1 MAAAALS
8 LLFNTDGYQINSQV
22 YRVCVI
28 VYLGFIYSE
37 FSPNTTTTTN
47 NNNNNCNYPPL
58 FFSCV
63 INIIII
69 VVAVFWL
76 PVLIFITV
84 FLHSLRRADHSSRG
98 VLPSVVRRCVWSR
111 NLMNEVAT
119 ARLGP
124 QCPLP
129 SPHPQKKSQHIV
141 HAVQG
146 YWLAPNDS
154 KLLLFPST

>member
-37 FSPNTTTTTN
+37 FSPNTTTTTTTTTTTNNN

-69 VVAVFWL
+69 VVAVF
-76 PVLIFITV
+76 
-84 FLHSLRRADHSSRG
+84 
-98 VLPSVVRRCVWSR
+98 
-111 NLMNEVAT
+111 
-119 ARLGP
+119 
-124 QCPLP
+124 
-129 SPHPQKKSQHIV
+129 
-141 HAVQG
+141 
-146 YWLAPNDS
+146 
-154 KLLLFPST
+154 